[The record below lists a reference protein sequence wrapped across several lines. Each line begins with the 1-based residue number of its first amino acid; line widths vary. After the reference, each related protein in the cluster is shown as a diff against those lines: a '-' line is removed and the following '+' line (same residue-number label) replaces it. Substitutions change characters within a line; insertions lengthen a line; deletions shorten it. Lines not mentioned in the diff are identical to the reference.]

1 MTDYYYYSKLHMTYK
16 GGYPVEVAEQSVKLL
31 SLRLDVF
38 NSHTT
43 H

>member
-1 MTDYYYYSKLHMTYK
+1 MTDDYYYPKFHMIYK
-16 GGYPVEVAEQSVKLL
+16 GGYPGEVAEQSVKLL